1 MRTVDTSKFSHDECW
16 GIQINGTRHCQNCKW
31 TGISACEGQDI
42 VRTGRNH
49 KGYKVNEDGLD
60 ADDYDAE
67 FDQGL
72 EKEAS

>member
-1 MRTVDTSKFSHDECW
+1 MKKIDTSTLSRDECW
-16 GIQINGTRHCQNCKW
+16 GIQINGTQHCQNCKW

-60 ADDYDAE
+60 ANDYDAN
-67 FDQGL
+67 FDQG
-72 EKEAS
+72 SGRD